1 MSSKKQIRICPACN
15 QKIVQYKHCLNKT
28 LINNLS
34 KLYHSGGKSRLDGM
48 NLSHSEF
55 TNFQKLRYFGLAYNN
70 RDTNEWILTGKGK
83 AFLGGKETASKFVIT
98 ENANVVEFSE
108 EKVFISQIKDCVQ
121 YKIDWQEQAAE
132 KEPSL
137 FDLLEDGQKNDP
149 ITN

>member
-1 MSSKKQIRICPACN
+1 MTKQSIKICPLCK

-34 KLYHSGGKSRLDGM
+34 KLYQSGGQSRLDVM
-48 NLSHSEF
+48 KLSHSEF
-55 TNFQKLRYFGLAYNN
+55 TNFQKLRYFGLAYNDKN
-70 RDTNEWILTGKGK
+70 TNEWILTRKGK
-83 AFLGGKETASKFVIT
+83 AFLSGQENVSKFVIT

-132 KEPSL
+132 KEADL
-137 FDLLEDGQKNDP
+137 FDLLEN
-149 ITN
+149 N